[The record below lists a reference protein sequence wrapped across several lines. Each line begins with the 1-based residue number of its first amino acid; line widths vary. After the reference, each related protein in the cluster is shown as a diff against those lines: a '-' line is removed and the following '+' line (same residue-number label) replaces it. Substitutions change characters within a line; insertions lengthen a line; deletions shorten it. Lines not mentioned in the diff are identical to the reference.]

1 MSDAP
6 ALTALLARRRPPR
19 GVAMAALATAV
30 FLVIPDSAV
39 GLAALAGIANGI
51 SGTHGDISFTAALLG
66 QTALVLITFA
76 LSLVS
81 TLRTQPATATAGTH

>member
-6 ALTALLARRRPPR
+6 ALTALLTRRRPPR

-30 FLVIPDSAV
+30 FLVIPDSTV
-39 GLAALAGIANGI
+39 GIAGLAGIADGA
-51 SGTHGDISFTAALLG
+51 SGTHGDISFAAAFLG

-81 TLRTQPATATAGTH
+81 ALRAHPATAAAGTH